1 MDFITEIFSFHHIY
15 TFRHNPQLKDRAG
28 DGGSLSR
35 SSVGTLPEVNTKS
48 LYDEIARLQENI
60 DKKDSML
67 SMLTEGLKEVWP
79 YYKPQFL
86 LVWIEIIVY

>member
-1 MDFITEIFSFHHIY
+1 M
-15 TFRHNPQLKDRAG
+15 
-28 DGGSLSR
+28 
-35 SSVGTLPEVNTKS
+35 GTLPEVNTKS

-79 YYKPQFL
+79 YYEPQFL
-86 LVWIEIIVY
+86 AACVD